1 MNSLLKRQIGKHLKN
16 GLNHL
21 DQFLESID
29 DSYRNYED
37 QIAILQHSMKIS
49 SDELYEANQKLRDEA
64 DSLKEINKNLEFIL
78 NSMNLDSNNSQSL
91 NDFNRKQP
99 IYFEEYY
106 TNLISLKQQIV
117 TY

>member
-16 GLNHL
+16 GLNHM

-29 DSYRNYED
+29 DSYSNYED

-64 DSLKEINKNLEFIL
+64 DSLKEINKNLTKEQKDILFNKGTEAPFSGEFV
-78 NSMNLDSNNSQSL
+78 NHDKKGM
-91 NDFNRKQP
+91 
-99 IYFEEYY
+99 Y
-106 TNLISLKQQIV
+106 TCVNCGAELFS
-117 TY
+117 